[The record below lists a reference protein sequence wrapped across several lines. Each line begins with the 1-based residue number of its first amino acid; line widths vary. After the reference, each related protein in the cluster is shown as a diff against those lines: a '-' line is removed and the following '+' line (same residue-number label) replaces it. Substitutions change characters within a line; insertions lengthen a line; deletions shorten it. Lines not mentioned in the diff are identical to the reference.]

1 VDYLQT
7 TGDRLHDLELDR
19 ILARLRTL
27 EATSNKTF
35 TPTPTAAPS
44 TPIVSACVRSLTPGA
59 GTQMFNDI
67 LLATVGSISLSQTA
81 QTVSF
86 TVPVLVAGI
95 GISLTPSGNNITI
108 ATTGGGGA
116 SVPSNVLVVSP
127 GSTSFS
133 WAVPAAVTE
142 FNGLTIYRA
151 QHDLTNATQVRLVL
165 IVDIGVSTPLSLPT
179 LAVQYSLNH
188 GAAWSYLDGG
198 TGPSVGWATGESHS
212 GWVTIAGAALTDV
225 LLRVVA
231 SGGNGST
238 SVSFAS
244 IYVQVK

>member
-1 VDYLQT
+1 MDYLQT

-19 ILARLRTL
+19 ILARLRAL
-27 EATSNKTF
+27 EAAAGTTRSTA
-35 TPTPTAAPS
+35 PAAAPS
-44 TPIVSACVRSLTPGA
+44 TPIVSAGVRSLTPA
-59 GTQMFNDI
+59 VGTQMFNDI
-67 LLATVGSISLSQTA
+67 LLTTVGSISLSQAA

-86 TVPVLVAGI
+86 TVPVLVAGV

-133 WAVPAAVTE
+133 WAVPVTVTE

-151 QHDLTNATQVRLVL
+151 QHDLTNATQARLVL
-165 IVDIGVSTPLSLPT
+165 LVDNGVSTPLSLPT

-212 GWVTIAGAALTDV
+212 GWVTITGAALTDV

-231 SGGNGST
+231 SGGDGST

>member
-27 EATSNKTF
+27 EATANTTS
-35 TPTPTAAPS
+35 TPTPTTAPS
-44 TPIVSACVRSLTPGA
+44 TPLVSAGVRSLTPGV

-67 LLATVGSISLSQTA
+67 LLTTVGSISLSQTA

-86 TVPVLVAGI
+86 TVPVLVAGA

-108 ATTGGGGA
+108 AATGGGGA
-116 SVPSNVLVVSP
+116 GVPSNVLVVSP

-133 WAVPAAVTE
+133 WAVPATVTE

-151 QHDLTNATQVRLVL
+151 QHDLTNATQARLVL
-165 IVDIGVSTPLSLPT
+165 IVDNGVSTPLSLPT

-188 GAAWSYLDGG
+188 GLAWSYLDGG

-212 GWVTIAGAALTDV
+212 GWVTITGAALTDA

-238 SVSFAS
+238 SVSFGS

>member
-27 EATSNKTF
+27 EAAAGTTRTT
-35 TPTPTAAPS
+35 TPAAVPS
-44 TPIVSACVRSLTPGA
+44 TPIVSAGVRSLTPGV

-67 LLATVGSISLSQTA
+67 VLSTAGAISLSQSA
-81 QTVSF
+81 QTVTF
-86 TVPVLVAGI
+86 TVPVLVAGA
-95 GISLTPSGNNITI
+95 GISLTPSGNTLTI
-108 ATTGGGGA
+108 ATTGGGGV
-116 SVPSNVLVVSP
+116 SVPSNVLVISP
-127 GSTSFS
+127 GATSFS
-133 WAVPAAVTE
+133 WAVPVTVTE

-151 QHDLTNATQVRLVL
+151 QHDLTNATRARLVV
-165 IVDIGVSTPLSLPT
+165 IVDIGVSAPLSLPT

-188 GAAWSYLDGG
+188 GVAWSYLDGG

-212 GWVTIAGAALTDV
+212 GWVTITGAALTDV